1 MRAGP
6 RCEPWSHLL
15 KRLLAWAWGRELESS
30 LGNTV
35 RLKERGERGTERREG
50 GEEGR
55 KGGRREKGRAYSIS
69 CLNPEAMGF
78 FFLPDSE
85 SGEKVLTCPC
95 GRADIGRCLD
105 SRPTPFDFYKKAPK
119 SHTKK
124 NPHKNDTQEFL
135 NKNKP

>member
-1 MRAGP
+1 MLGP
-6 RCEPWSHLL
+6 E
-15 KRLLAWAWGRELESS
+15 GGELETS
-30 LGNTV
+30 LANTV

-50 GEEGR
+50 GGEKKEGKEKGGR
-55 KGGRREKGRAYSIS
+55 KGGHTAFHASI
-69 CLNPEAMGF
+69 LKPWA
-78 FFLPDSE
+78 FLQFPDSE
-85 SGEKVLTCPC
+85 SGEKVLTCPF
-95 GRADIGRCLD
+95 GRADIGHCLD